1 MGGQIDSLPRAVTS
15 IALGRGVALR
25 CSGRQR
31 YREIVGAIA
40 IAGRYLKPWD
50 GVPSFDKKNNLWDK
64 LIVHAIGSSLSEIVL
79 PMIARSAT
87 SMEALNK
94 LIVVFSSKIKSRAIA
109 LKRLL
114 TMLTQGNK
122 LVAEFLQTTNTLADE
137 LALAQASILD
147 DELVIHIFSGI
158 IPKLNDI
165 VTTLKARET
174 TLTYEEVF
182 DKLIDHEND
191 LKRQEEGL
199 ISPLSVN
206 YVRGRGSHSSRPP
219 NKGNYCGNTFD
230 PNFRN

>member
-1 MGGQIDSLPRAVTS
+1 MVAVIQITQTQLPLKLTNMNFPS
-15 IALGRGVALR
+15 WFHQIEALLIGLDLTDYITGDTP
-25 CSGRQR
+25 CPPK
-31 YREIVGAIA
+31 II
-40 IAGRYLKPWD
+40 
-50 GVPSFDKKNNLWDK
+50 DK
-64 LIVHAIGSSLSEIVL
+64 LIVHAIGSSLSEFVL